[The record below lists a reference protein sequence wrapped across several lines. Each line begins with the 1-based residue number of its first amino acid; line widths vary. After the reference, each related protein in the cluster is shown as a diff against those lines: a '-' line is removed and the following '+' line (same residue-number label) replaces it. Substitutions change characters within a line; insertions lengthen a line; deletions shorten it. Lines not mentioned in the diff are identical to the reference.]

1 GLNVIIETENL
12 TKIYRVDGREI
23 RAVDNLNLKVY
34 EGDVFGYLGP
44 NGAGK
49 TTTILMLLG
58 LIMPTSGG
66 GRVCGYDIIKESKKV
81 RSVVGYVPEKYSFYE
96 DMSAHYNLRY
106 FAKLNGIPEGEID
119 DRIKRALEIV
129 ELQDRARSL
138 VATFSRGMKQRLAL
152 ANTLIKNPKLIF
164 LDEPTAG
171 LDPYATASFRELMRK
186 LNKEFKTTIFIS
198 SHMLHEVRQLCNR
211 IGFLNEG
218 KLIAV
223 DTIDEFLKK
232 AGVRIVLE
240 IVGGGD
246 EVIKTIEGVNDVNRV
261 LKKDEE
267 IVVYAGSDV
276 RLEIVDLVTRMGCKI
291 LTVKVEPP
299 TLEEVFFT
307 IYGGGGRL

>member
-1 GLNVIIETENL
+1 LSVIIETENL
-12 TKIYRVDGREI
+12 TKIYRVGGREI

-66 GRVCGYDIIKESKKV
+66 GRVCGYDIIRESRKV

-96 DMSAHYNLRY
+96 DMTAYDNLRY
-106 FAKLNGIPEGEID
+106 FAKLNGIPDGEID
-119 DRIKRALEIV
+119 DRIRRALEIV
-129 ELQDRARSL
+129 ELQDRAGSL

-152 ANTLIKNPKLIF
+152 ANTLIKNPRLIF

-186 LNKEFKTTIFIS
+186 LNREFKTTIFIS

-223 DTIDEFLKK
+223 DTIDEFLRK

-240 IVGGGD
+240 VVGGGD
-246 EVIKTIEGVNDVNRV
+246 EVIKVIEGVNGVNRV
-261 LKKDEE
+261 LKRDEG

-276 RLEIVDLVTRMGCKI
+276 RLEIVDLVMKMGLKI

-307 IYGGGGRL
+307 IYGGGVR

>member
-1 GLNVIIETENL
+1 MSVIIETENL
-12 TKIYRVDGREI
+12 TKIYRVGGREI

-66 GRVCGYDIIKESKKV
+66 GRVCGYDIIRESRKV

-96 DMSAHYNLRY
+96 DMTAYDNLRY
-106 FAKLNGIPEGEID
+106 FAKLNGIPDGEID
-119 DRIKRALEIV
+119 DRIRRALEIV
-129 ELQDRARSL
+129 ELQDRAGSL

-186 LNKEFKTTIFIS
+186 LNREFKTTIFIS

-223 DTIDEFLKK
+223 DTIDEFLRK

-240 IVGGGD
+240 VVGGGD
-246 EVIKTIEGVNDVNRV
+246 EVIKVIEGVNGVNRV
-261 LKKDEE
+261 LKRDEG

-276 RLEIVDLVTRMGCKI
+276 RLEIVDLVMKMGLKI

-307 IYGGGGRL
+307 IYGGGVR

>member
-1 GLNVIIETENL
+1 LSVIIETENL
-12 TKIYRVDGREI
+12 TKIYRVGGREI

-66 GRVCGYDIIKESKKV
+66 GRVCGYDIIRESRKV

-96 DMSAHYNLRY
+96 DMTAYDNLRY
-106 FAKLNGIPEGEID
+106 FAKLNGIPDGEID

-129 ELQDRARSL
+129 ELQDRAGSL

-186 LNKEFKTTIFIS
+186 LNREFKTTIFIS

-223 DTIDEFLKK
+223 DTIDEFLRK

-240 IVGGGD
+240 VVGGGD
-246 EVIKTIEGVNDVNRV
+246 EVIKVIEGVNGVNRV
-261 LKKDEE
+261 LKRDEG
-267 IVVYAGSDV
+267 IVIYAGSDV
-276 RLEIVDLVTRMGCKI
+276 RLEIVDLVMKMGLKI

-307 IYGGGGRL
+307 IYGGGVR

>member
-1 GLNVIIETENL
+1 MIIETENL
-12 TKIYRVDGREI
+12 TKIYRVGGREI

-66 GRVCGYDIIKESKKV
+66 GRVCGYDIIRESRKV

-96 DMSAHYNLRY
+96 DMTAYDNLRY
-106 FAKLNGIPEGEID
+106 FAKLNGIPDGEID
-119 DRIKRALEIV
+119 DRIRRALEIV
-129 ELQDRARSL
+129 ELQDRAEGL

-152 ANTLIKNPKLIF
+152 ANTLIKNPRLIF

-171 LDPYATASFRELMRK
+171 LDPYATASFRELMKK
-186 LNKEFKTTIFIS
+186 LNREFKTTIFIS

-223 DTIDEFLKK
+223 DTIDEFLRK

-240 IVGGGD
+240 VVGGGD
-246 EVIKTIEGVNDVNRV
+246 EVIKVIEGVNGVNRV
-261 LKKDEE
+261 LKRDEG

-276 RLEIVDLVTRMGCKI
+276 RLEIVDLVMKMGLKI

-307 IYGGGGRL
+307 IYGGGVR

>member
-1 GLNVIIETENL
+1 VIIETENL

-129 ELQDRARSL
+129 ELQDRAKSL

>member
-1 GLNVIIETENL
+1 VIIETENL
-12 TKIYRVDGREI
+12 TKIYSVGGREI

-66 GRVCGYDIIKESKKV
+66 GRVCGYDIIRESRKV

-96 DMSAHYNLRY
+96 DMTAYDNLRY
-106 FAKLNGIPEGEID
+106 FAKLNGIPDGEID
-119 DRIKRALEIV
+119 DRIRRALEIV
-129 ELQDRARSL
+129 ELQDRAGSL

-152 ANTLIKNPKLIF
+152 ANTLIKNPRLIF

-186 LNKEFKTTIFIS
+186 LNRELKTTIFIS

-223 DTIDEFLKK
+223 DTIDEFLRK

-240 IVGGGD
+240 VVGGGD
-246 EVIKTIEGVNDVNRV
+246 EVIKVIEGVNGVNRV
-261 LKKDEE
+261 LKRDEG

-276 RLEIVDLVTRMGCKI
+276 RLEIVDLVMKMGLKI

-307 IYGGGGRL
+307 IYGGGVR

>member
-1 GLNVIIETENL
+1 
-12 TKIYRVDGREI
+12 
-23 RAVDNLNLKVY
+23 
-34 EGDVFGYLGP
+34 
-44 NGAGK
+44 
-49 TTTILMLLG
+49 MLLG

-66 GRVCGYDIIKESKKV
+66 GRVCGYDIIRESRKV

-96 DMSAHYNLRY
+96 DMTAYDNLRY
-106 FAKLNGIPEGEID
+106 FAKLNGIPDGEID

-129 ELQDRARSL
+129 ELQDRAGSL

-186 LNKEFKTTIFIS
+186 LNREFKTTIFIS

-223 DTIDEFLKK
+223 DTIDEFLRK

-240 IVGGGD
+240 VMGGGD
-246 EVIKTIEGVNDVNRV
+246 EVIKVIEGVNGVNRV
-261 LKKDEE
+261 LKRDEG

-276 RLEIVDLVTRMGCKI
+276 RLEIVDLVMKMGLKI

-307 IYGGGGRL
+307 IYGGGVR

>member
-1 GLNVIIETENL
+1 MIIETENL
-12 TKIYRVDGREI
+12 TKIYSVGGREI

-66 GRVCGYDIIKESKKV
+66 GRVCGYDIIRESRKV

-96 DMSAHYNLRY
+96 DMTAYDNLRY
-106 FAKLNGIPEGEID
+106 FAKLNGIPDGEID
-119 DRIKRALEIV
+119 DRIRRALEIV
-129 ELQDRARSL
+129 ELQDRAGSL

-186 LNKEFKTTIFIS
+186 LNREFKTTIFIS

-223 DTIDEFLKK
+223 DTIDEFLRK

-240 IVGGGD
+240 VVGGGD
-246 EVIKTIEGVNDVNRV
+246 EVIKVIEGVNGVNRV
-261 LKKDEE
+261 LKRDEG

-276 RLEIVDLVTRMGCKI
+276 RLEIVDLVMKMGLKI

-307 IYGGGGRL
+307 IYGGGVR

>member
-1 GLNVIIETENL
+1 LSVIIETENL
-12 TKIYRVDGREI
+12 TKIYSVGGREI

-66 GRVCGYDIIKESKKV
+66 GRVCGYDIIRESRKV

-96 DMSAHYNLRY
+96 DMTAYDNLRY
-106 FAKLNGIPEGEID
+106 FAKLNGIPDGEID
-119 DRIKRALEIV
+119 DRIRRALEIV
-129 ELQDRARSL
+129 ELQDRAGSL

-186 LNKEFKTTIFIS
+186 LNREFKTTIFIS

-223 DTIDEFLKK
+223 DTIDEFLRK

-240 IVGGGD
+240 VVGGGD
-246 EVIKTIEGVNDVNRV
+246 EVIKVIEGVNGVNRV
-261 LKKDEE
+261 LKRDEG

-276 RLEIVDLVTRMGCKI
+276 RLEIVDLVMKMGLKI

-307 IYGGGGRL
+307 IYGGGVR

>member
-1 GLNVIIETENL
+1 VIIETENL
-12 TKIYRVDGREI
+12 TKIYRVGGREI

-66 GRVCGYDIIKESKKV
+66 GRVCGYDIIRESRKV

-96 DMSAHYNLRY
+96 DMTAYDNLRY
-106 FAKLNGIPEGEID
+106 FAKLNGIPDGEID
-119 DRIKRALEIV
+119 DRIRRALEIV
-129 ELQDRARSL
+129 ELQDRAGSL

-186 LNKEFKTTIFIS
+186 LNREFKTTIFIS

-223 DTIDEFLKK
+223 DTIDEFLRK

-240 IVGGGD
+240 VVGGGD
-246 EVIKTIEGVNDVNRV
+246 EVIKVIEGVNGVNRV
-261 LKKDEE
+261 LKRDEG

-276 RLEIVDLVTRMGCKI
+276 RLEIVDLVMKMGLKI

-307 IYGGGGRL
+307 IYGGGVR

>member
-1 GLNVIIETENL
+1 LSVIIETENL
-12 TKIYRVDGREI
+12 TKIYRVGGREI

-66 GRVCGYDIIKESKKV
+66 GRVCGYDIIRESRKV

-96 DMSAHYNLRY
+96 DMTAYDNLRY
-106 FAKLNGIPEGEID
+106 FAKLNGIPDGEID
-119 DRIKRALEIV
+119 DRIRRALEIV
-129 ELQDRARSL
+129 ELQDRAGSL

-152 ANTLIKNPKLIF
+152 ANTLIKNPRLIF

-186 LNKEFKTTIFIS
+186 LNREFKTTIFIS

-240 IVGGGD
+240 VVGGGD
-246 EVIKTIEGVNDVNRV
+246 EVIKVIEGVNGVNRV
-261 LKKDEE
+261 LKRDEE

-276 RLEIVDLVTRMGCKI
+276 RLEIVDLVMKMGLKI

-307 IYGGGGRL
+307 IYGGGVR

>member
-1 GLNVIIETENL
+1 MSVIIETENL
-12 TKIYRVDGREI
+12 TKIYRVGGREI

-66 GRVCGYDIIKESKKV
+66 GRVCGYDIIRESRKV

-96 DMSAHYNLRY
+96 DMTAYDNLRY
-106 FAKLNGIPEGEID
+106 FAKLNGIPDGEID
-119 DRIKRALEIV
+119 DRIRRALEIV
-129 ELQDRARSL
+129 ELQDRAGSL

-171 LDPYATASFRELMRK
+171 LDPYATASFRELMKK
-186 LNKEFKTTIFIS
+186 LNREFKTTIFIS

-223 DTIDEFLKK
+223 DTIDEFLRK

-240 IVGGGD
+240 VVGGGD
-246 EVIKTIEGVNDVNRV
+246 EVIKVIEGVNGVNRV
-261 LKKDEE
+261 LKRDEG

-276 RLEIVDLVTRMGCKI
+276 RLEIVDLVMKMGLKI

-307 IYGGGGRL
+307 IYGGGVR

>member
-1 GLNVIIETENL
+1 LSVIIETENL
-12 TKIYRVDGREI
+12 TKIYRVGGREI

-66 GRVCGYDIIKESKKV
+66 GRVCGYDIIRESRKV

-96 DMSAHYNLRY
+96 DMTAYDNLRY
-106 FAKLNGIPEGEID
+106 FAKLNGIPDGEID
-119 DRIKRALEIV
+119 DRIRRALEIV
-129 ELQDRARSL
+129 ELQDRAGSL

-171 LDPYATASFRELMRK
+171 LDPYATASFRELMKK
-186 LNKEFKTTIFIS
+186 LNREFKTTIFIS

-223 DTIDEFLKK
+223 DTIDEFLRK

-240 IVGGGD
+240 VVGGGD
-246 EVIKTIEGVNDVNRV
+246 EVIKVIEGVNGVNRV
-261 LKKDEE
+261 LKRDEG

-276 RLEIVDLVTRMGCKI
+276 RLEIVDLVMKMGLKI

-307 IYGGGGRL
+307 IYGGGVR

>member
-1 GLNVIIETENL
+1 VIIETENL
-12 TKIYRVDGREI
+12 TKIYRVGGREI

-66 GRVCGYDIIKESKKV
+66 GRVCGYDIIRESRKV

-96 DMSAHYNLRY
+96 DMTAYDNLRY
-106 FAKLNGIPEGEID
+106 FAKLNGIPDGEID
-119 DRIKRALEIV
+119 DRIRRALEIV
-129 ELQDRARSL
+129 ELQDRAGSL

-152 ANTLIKNPKLIF
+152 ANTLIKNPRLIF

-171 LDPYATASFRELMRK
+171 LDPYATASFRELMKK
-186 LNKEFKTTIFIS
+186 LNREFKTTIFIS

-223 DTIDEFLKK
+223 DTIDEFLRK

-240 IVGGGD
+240 VVGGGD
-246 EVIKTIEGVNDVNRV
+246 EVIKVIEGVNGVNRV
-261 LKKDEE
+261 LKRDEG

-276 RLEIVDLVTRMGCKI
+276 RLEIVDLVMKMGLKI

-307 IYGGGGRL
+307 IYGGGVR

>member
-1 GLNVIIETENL
+1 LSVIIETENL
-12 TKIYRVDGREI
+12 TKIYRVGGREI

-66 GRVCGYDIIKESKKV
+66 GRVCGYDIIRESRKV

-96 DMSAHYNLRY
+96 DMTAYDNLRY
-106 FAKLNGIPEGEID
+106 FAKLNGIPDGEID

-129 ELQDRARSL
+129 ELQDRAGSL

-152 ANTLIKNPKLIF
+152 ANTLIKNPRLIF

-171 LDPYATASFRELMRK
+171 LDPYATASFRELMKK
-186 LNKEFKTTIFIS
+186 LNREFKTTIFIS

-223 DTIDEFLKK
+223 DTIDEFLRK

-240 IVGGGD
+240 VVGGGD
-246 EVIKTIEGVNDVNRV
+246 EVIKVIEGVNGVNRV
-261 LKKDEE
+261 LKRDEG

-276 RLEIVDLVTRMGCKI
+276 RLEIVDLVMKMGLKI

-307 IYGGGGRL
+307 IYGGGVR

>member
-1 GLNVIIETENL
+1 LSVIIETENL
-12 TKIYRVDGREI
+12 TKIYRVGGREI

-66 GRVCGYDIIKESKKV
+66 GRVCGYDIIRESRKV

-96 DMSAHYNLRY
+96 DMTAYDNLRY
-106 FAKLNGIPEGEID
+106 FAKLNGIPDGEID

-129 ELQDRARSL
+129 ELQDRAGSL

-152 ANTLIKNPKLIF
+152 ANTLIKNPRLIF

-171 LDPYATASFRELMRK
+171 LDPYATASFRELMKK
-186 LNKEFKTTIFIS
+186 LNREFKTTIFIS

-240 IVGGGD
+240 VVGGGD
-246 EVIKTIEGVNDVNRV
+246 EVIKVIEGVNGVNRV
-261 LKKDEE
+261 LKRDEG

-276 RLEIVDLVTRMGCKI
+276 RLEIVDLVMKMGLKI

-307 IYGGGGRL
+307 IYGGGVR

>member
-1 GLNVIIETENL
+1 MIIETENL

>member
-1 GLNVIIETENL
+1 VIIETENL
-12 TKIYRVDGREI
+12 TKIYRVGGREI

-66 GRVCGYDIIKESKKV
+66 GRVCGYDIIRESRKV

-96 DMSAHYNLRY
+96 DMTAYDNLRY
-106 FAKLNGIPEGEID
+106 FAKLNGIPDGEID
-119 DRIKRALEIV
+119 DRIRRALEIV
-129 ELQDRARSL
+129 ELQDRAGSL

-186 LNKEFKTTIFIS
+186 LNREFKTTIFIS

-223 DTIDEFLKK
+223 DTIDEFLRK

-240 IVGGGD
+240 VVGGGD
-246 EVIKTIEGVNDVNRV
+246 EVIKVIEGVNGVNRV
-261 LKKDEE
+261 LKRDGG

-276 RLEIVDLVTRMGCKI
+276 RLEIVDLVMKMGLKI

-307 IYGGGGRL
+307 IYGGGVR

>member
-1 GLNVIIETENL
+1 MIIETENL
-12 TKIYRVDGREI
+12 TKIYRVGGREI

-66 GRVCGYDIIKESKKV
+66 GRVCGYDIIRESRKV

-96 DMSAHYNLRY
+96 DMTAYDNLRY
-106 FAKLNGIPEGEID
+106 FAKLNGIPDGEID
-119 DRIKRALEIV
+119 DRIRRALEIV
-129 ELQDRARSL
+129 ELQDRAGSL

-186 LNKEFKTTIFIS
+186 LNREFKTTIFIS

-223 DTIDEFLKK
+223 DTIDEFLRK

-240 IVGGGD
+240 VVGGGD
-246 EVIKTIEGVNDVNRV
+246 EVIKVIEGVNGVNRV
-261 LKKDEE
+261 LKRDGG

-276 RLEIVDLVTRMGCKI
+276 RLEIVDLVMKMGLKI

-307 IYGGGGRL
+307 IYGGGVR

>member
-1 GLNVIIETENL
+1 LSVIIETENL
-12 TKIYRVDGREI
+12 TKIYRVGGREI

-66 GRVCGYDIIKESKKV
+66 GRVCGYDIIRESRKV

-96 DMSAHYNLRY
+96 DMTAYDNLRY
-106 FAKLNGIPEGEID
+106 FAKLNGIPDGEID
-119 DRIKRALEIV
+119 DRIRRALEIV
-129 ELQDRARSL
+129 ELQDRAEGL

-152 ANTLIKNPKLIF
+152 ANTLIKNPRLIF

-186 LNKEFKTTIFIS
+186 LNREFKTTIFIS

-223 DTIDEFLKK
+223 DTIDEFLRK

-240 IVGGGD
+240 VVGGGD
-246 EVIKTIEGVNDVNRV
+246 EVIKVIEGVNGVNRV
-261 LKKDEE
+261 LKRDEG

-276 RLEIVDLVTRMGCKI
+276 RLEIVDLVMKMGLKI

-307 IYGGGGRL
+307 IYGGGVR

>member
-1 GLNVIIETENL
+1 MIIETENL

-129 ELQDRARSL
+129 ELQDRAKSL

>member
-1 GLNVIIETENL
+1 VIIETENL
-12 TKIYRVDGREI
+12 TKIYRVGGREI

-66 GRVCGYDIIKESKKV
+66 GRVCGYDIIRESRKV

-96 DMSAHYNLRY
+96 DMTAYDNLRY
-106 FAKLNGIPEGEID
+106 FAKLNGIPDGEID
-119 DRIKRALEIV
+119 DRIRRALEIV
-129 ELQDRARSL
+129 ELQDRAGSL

-152 ANTLIKNPKLIF
+152 ANTLIKNPRLIF

-186 LNKEFKTTIFIS
+186 LNREFKTTIFIS

-223 DTIDEFLKK
+223 DTIDEFLRK

-240 IVGGGD
+240 VVGGGD
-246 EVIKTIEGVNDVNRV
+246 EVIKVIEGVNGVNRV
-261 LKKDEE
+261 LKRDEG

-276 RLEIVDLVTRMGCKI
+276 RLEIVDLVMKMGLKI

-307 IYGGGGRL
+307 IYGGGVR

>member
-1 GLNVIIETENL
+1 MDVIIETENL
-12 TKIYRVDGREI
+12 TKIYRVGGREI

-34 EGDVFGYLGP
+34 EGDIFGYLGP

-66 GRVCGYDIIKESKKV
+66 GKVCGYDIIKESKKV

-96 DMSAHYNLRY
+96 DMTAYGNLRY

-119 DRIKRALEIV
+119 DRIKRVLEIV

-186 LNKEFKTTIFIS
+186 LNREFKTTIFIS

-246 EVIKTIEGVNDVNRV
+246 EVIKKIERVNDVNRV
-261 LKKDEE
+261 LKKDEK
-267 IVVYAGSDV
+267 IVVYAGSDI

-307 IYGGGGRL
+307 IYGGGGR

>member
-1 GLNVIIETENL
+1 MSVIIETENL
-12 TKIYRVDGREI
+12 TKIYRVGGREI

-66 GRVCGYDIIKESKKV
+66 GRVCGYDIIRESRKV

-96 DMSAHYNLRY
+96 DMTAYDNLRY
-106 FAKLNGIPEGEID
+106 FAKLNGIPDGEID
-119 DRIKRALEIV
+119 DRIRRALEIV
-129 ELQDRARSL
+129 ELQDRAGSL

-152 ANTLIKNPKLIF
+152 ANTLIKNPRLIF

-186 LNKEFKTTIFIS
+186 LNREFKTTIFIS

-223 DTIDEFLKK
+223 DTIDEFLRK

-240 IVGGGD
+240 VVGGGD
-246 EVIKTIEGVNDVNRV
+246 EVIKVIEGVNGVNRV
-261 LKKDEE
+261 LKRDEG

-276 RLEIVDLVTRMGCKI
+276 RLEIVDLVMKMGLKI

-307 IYGGGGRL
+307 IYGGGVR

>member
-1 GLNVIIETENL
+1 LDVIIETENL

-129 ELQDRARSL
+129 ELQDRAKSL

-307 IYGGGGRL
+307 IYGGSGRL

>member
-1 GLNVIIETENL
+1 MSVIIETENL
-12 TKIYRVDGREI
+12 TKIYSVGGREI

-66 GRVCGYDIIKESKKV
+66 GRVCGYDIIRESRKV

-96 DMSAHYNLRY
+96 DMTAYDNLRY
-106 FAKLNGIPEGEID
+106 FAKLNGIPDGEID
-119 DRIKRALEIV
+119 DRIRRALEIV
-129 ELQDRARSL
+129 ELQDRAGSL

-152 ANTLIKNPKLIF
+152 ANTLIKNPRLIF

-186 LNKEFKTTIFIS
+186 LNRELKTTIFIS

-223 DTIDEFLKK
+223 DTIDEFLRK

-240 IVGGGD
+240 VVGGGD
-246 EVIKTIEGVNDVNRV
+246 EVIKVIEGVNGVNRV
-261 LKKDEE
+261 LKRDEG

-276 RLEIVDLVTRMGCKI
+276 RLEIVDLVMKMGLKI

-307 IYGGGGRL
+307 IYGGGVR

>member
-1 GLNVIIETENL
+1 LSVIIETENL
-12 TKIYRVDGREI
+12 TKIYRVGGREI

-66 GRVCGYDIIKESKKV
+66 GRVCGYDIIRESRKV

-96 DMSAHYNLRY
+96 DMTAYDNLRY
-106 FAKLNGIPEGEID
+106 FAKLNGIPDGEID
-119 DRIKRALEIV
+119 DRIRRALEIV
-129 ELQDRARSL
+129 ELQDRAGSL

-186 LNKEFKTTIFIS
+186 LNREFKTTIFIS

-223 DTIDEFLKK
+223 DTIDEFLRK

-240 IVGGGD
+240 VVGGGD
-246 EVIKTIEGVNDVNRV
+246 EVIKVIEGVNGVNRV
-261 LKKDEE
+261 LKRDEG

-276 RLEIVDLVTRMGCKI
+276 RLEIVDLVMKMGLKI

-307 IYGGGGRL
+307 IYGGGVR

>member
-1 GLNVIIETENL
+1 MSVIIETENL
-12 TKIYRVDGREI
+12 TKIYSVGGREI

-66 GRVCGYDIIKESKKV
+66 GRVCGYDIIRESRKV

-96 DMSAHYNLRY
+96 DMTAYDNLRY
-106 FAKLNGIPEGEID
+106 FAKLNGIPDGEID

-129 ELQDRARSL
+129 ELQDRAGNL

-186 LNKEFKTTIFIS
+186 LNREFKTTIFIS

-223 DTIDEFLKK
+223 DTIDEFLRK

-240 IVGGGD
+240 VVGGGD
-246 EVIKTIEGVNDVNRV
+246 EVIKVIEGVNGVNRV
-261 LKKDEE
+261 LKRDGG

-276 RLEIVDLVTRMGCKI
+276 RLEIVDLVMKMGLKI

-307 IYGGGGRL
+307 IYGGGVR